1 MKTKFKCEVVGH
13 SRDSIEI
20 EIKFGDAKNQ
30 DFPYVVI
37 RANHYNH
44 TAGVIAD
51 KDLER
56 FAVNILK
63 ALGSKKLKQ

>member
-1 MKTKFKCEVVGH
+1 MKTKFECEVADQI
-13 SRDSIEI
+13 RDSIEI
-20 EIKFGDAKNQ
+20 EIIGDAKNQ

>member
-1 MKTKFKCEVVGH
+1 MKTKFVCELAGQ

-20 EIKFGDAKNQ
+20 EIIGDEKNQ

-37 RANHYNH
+37 RVNHDNY

-51 KDLER
+51 KDLEL
-56 FAVNILK
+56 FAVNILT